1 MHPVQTEEVEPVK
14 EAIDE
19 ITTRLTLKT
28 RNSCK
33 EINEMAKKKKEVYDL
48 KMLFFLNMKVLKQ
61 KEDKK
66 ETTSLKVSPGN

>member
-1 MHPVQTEEVEPVK
+1 MKWP
-14 EAIDE
+14 
-19 ITTRLTLKT
+19 
-28 RNSCK
+28 
-33 EINEMAKKKKEVYDL
+33 KKKEVYDL